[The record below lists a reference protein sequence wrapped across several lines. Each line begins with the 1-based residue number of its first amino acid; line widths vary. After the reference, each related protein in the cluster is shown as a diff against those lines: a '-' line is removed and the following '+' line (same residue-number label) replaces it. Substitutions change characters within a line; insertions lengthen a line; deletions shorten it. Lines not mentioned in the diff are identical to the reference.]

1 MDVAFS
7 TDSSR
12 VSELFR
18 HSLNG
23 AHDVSFGLRFCVELS
38 NFMERKGGENRTG
51 PGPKILSRE
60 IRLGDLA
67 EVLVHV
73 ARVDGSLLTIVVD
86 VLEELL
92 TGQILA
98 VLHDPGEFFV
108 LQIEG
113 EPDAALSAKRKMDFF
128 PLNLDVLVAHGCEA
142 ERAILLRVFFIA
154 DADQRGLEKFYDRG
168 NDFFARQPRQRE
180 MLLHL
185 GANRRQF
192 AAECNHSIV
201 FRLVAYFAPA
211 RMIPVLLSP
220 FAVAARR
227 LQVTVGNGTDPHACP
242 RRRNRQRFDPL
253 QMLGIAQRLSFGIDV
268 MKPCAGTFAR
278 DSR

>member
-67 EVLVHV
+67 AVLVHV
-73 ARVDGSLLTIVVD
+73 DRVDGSLLTIVVD

-92 TGQILA
+92 TGKILA
-98 VLHDPGEFFV
+98 VLHDPG
-108 LQIEG
+108 
-113 EPDAALSAKRKMDFF
+113 AAFSAKRKMDFC
-128 PLNLDVLVAHGCEA
+128 PLNLGVRVAHGWGA

-154 DADQRGLEKFYDRG
+154 DADQRGLEK
-168 NDFFARQPRQRE
+168 
-180 MLLHL
+180 
-185 GANRRQF
+185 
-192 AAECNHSIV
+192 
-201 FRLVAYFAPA
+201 
-211 RMIPVLLSP
+211 
-220 FAVAARR
+220 
-227 LQVTVGNGTDPHACP
+227 
-242 RRRNRQRFDPL
+242 
-253 QMLGIAQRLSFGIDV
+253 
-268 MKPCAGTFAR
+268 
-278 DSR
+278 